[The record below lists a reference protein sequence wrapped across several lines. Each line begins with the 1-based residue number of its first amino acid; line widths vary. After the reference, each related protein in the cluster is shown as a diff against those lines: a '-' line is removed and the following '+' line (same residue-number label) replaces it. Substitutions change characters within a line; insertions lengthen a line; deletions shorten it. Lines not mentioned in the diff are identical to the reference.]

1 MIVVHAHLFSA
12 VSASRDDTLCRV
24 EIANDGT
31 GTAARGNYDVRLY
44 SRGER
49 GRLIR
54 TARIT
59 NYPRNAVP
67 AWRLIAAA
75 MAAIETAADA

>member
-1 MIVVHAHLFSA
+1 MIVVEARLHSA
-12 VSASRDDTLCRV
+12 ISSSRDATLCRV

-31 GTAARGNYDVRLY
+31 GTSSRGNYNVRLY
-44 SRGER
+44 SRGWR
-49 GRLIR
+49 ARLIR
-54 TARIT
+54 TARVE

-75 MAAIETAADA
+75 MAALEGDQ